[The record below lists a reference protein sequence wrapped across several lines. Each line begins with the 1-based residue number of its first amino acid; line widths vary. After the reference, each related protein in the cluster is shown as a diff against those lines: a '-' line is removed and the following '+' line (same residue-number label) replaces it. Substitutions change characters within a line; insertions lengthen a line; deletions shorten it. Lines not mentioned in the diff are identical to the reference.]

1 MYSWRTKQSSLWCIV
16 IIYVSVL
23 CTSIHTYLKYIHIF
37 VFILSGLSCKS
48 AGAWS
53 KSAGAKISVALFS
66 VLWGSATLG
75 LQQDCCNNGR
85 QWRIWQKWL
94 SSLRLFI
101 YHFQLARYYDKE
113 EITILCE
120 WKLSGEDKTIKFRDI
135 YSLFPGSL
143 DDNSNSAALLACRL
157 FIYHFQ
163 FAW

>member
-48 AGAWS
+48 AGA
-53 KSAGAKISVALFS
+53 KISVALFS
-66 VLWGSATLG
+66 VLWDSATLG

-85 QWRIWQKWL
+85 QWRIWSCQDKSDSAAFVCSFTISSWL
-94 SSLRLFI
+94 
-101 YHFQLARYYDKE
+101 RYYDKE

-120 WKLSGEDKTIKFRDI
+120 WKLSGEEKTIQFNI
-135 YSLFPGSL
+135 PFFWQPGGL
-143 DDNSNSAALLACRL
+143 EDNKDKSDFQLAL
-157 FIYHFQ
+157 IS
-163 FAW
+163 W

>member
-66 VLWGSATLG
+66 VLWDSATLG

-85 QWRIWQKWL
+85 QWRIWSCQDKSDSAAFVCSFTISSWL
-94 SSLRLFI
+94 
-101 YHFQLARYYDKE
+101 RYYDKE

-120 WKLSGEDKTIKFRDI
+120 WKLSGEDKTIKKTI
-135 YSLFPGSL
+135 Y
-143 DDNSNSAALLACRL
+143 
-157 FIYHFQ
+157 FIPF
-163 FAW
+163 FLVAWRTEG